1 MQLATKQLRY
11 FRLGKVNVR
20 KQARIQAR
28 LRKNLERKVL
38 KKYETAFRT
47 RLRTTAKQLEDDNY
61 DSASATVDFSNI
73 LIQVNTAH
81 IEQVYMTVFKENDK
95 KYKNEIKQLE
105 DYFSV
110 FFDRNIDM
118 ADLSRAY
125 IQDRR
130 LVLAGVAENFTQQVD
145 KIISDRIDDASLF
158 EISKEIRTKIPQ
170 ISKSRAALIARTE
183 THSAVGHAQH
193 IR

>member
-73 LIQVNTAH
+73 LI
-81 IEQVYMTVFKENDK
+81 
-95 KYKNEIKQLE
+95 L
-105 DYFSV
+105 
-110 FFDRNIDM
+110 
-118 ADLSRAY
+118 
-125 IQDRR
+125 
-130 LVLAGVAENFTQQVD
+130 
-145 KIISDRIDDASLF
+145 
-158 EISKEIRTKIPQ
+158 
-170 ISKSRAALIARTE
+170 
-183 THSAVGHAQH
+183 
-193 IR
+193 